1 MRLLTQFS
9 YSSALSLRTIAS
21 LMRTL
26 EIVVRPGSAA
36 GQTVFELNG
45 SLELQQIFTFQSR
58 MREDQSPVTILDMS
72 NIVYVDSA
80 GIGALVNAN
89 VSRLRSDRKLVI
101 AGITERAKTV
111 LEVTKTAQFF
121 DFYRTAAE
129 AEAKVLPG
137 PKAATA

>member
-1 MRLLTQFS
+1 MRS
-9 YSSALSLRTIAS
+9 
-21 LMRTL
+21 L
-26 EIVVRPGSAA
+26 EIVVRPGSVE
-36 GQTVFELNG
+36 GQTVFELTG
-45 SLELQQIFTFQSR
+45 SLELQQVFAFQSR

-89 VSRLRSDRKLVI
+89 VSRLRSNRKLVI

-121 DFYRTAAE
+121 DFYPTAAE
-129 AEAKVLPG
+129 AETKVLPG